1 MSMLEW
7 SRDAHQVTRNNGRQD
22 PELAALRARGHS
34 LLAANWRKRV
44 RGVSR
49 RSPVRPLGV
58 ELPAPALNE
67 DGKTTDVETCGSTN
81 GTASRQGTHGENRSR
96 KNAES
101 GVLVFPEVVLPPP
114 EKPVRGPL
122 SWAYWS
128 ARRK

>member
-1 MSMLEW
+1 MLEW

-44 RGVSR
+44 RGVR

-58 ELPAPALNE
+58 ELPAPSLNE
-67 DGKTTDVETCGSTN
+67 DGETTDVQTRGSTN
-81 GTASRQGTHGENRSR
+81 GTSPRHGTHGENRSR
-96 KNAES
+96 KSAETD
-101 GVLVFPEVVLPPP
+101 VLVFPEIVLPPL
-114 EKPVRGPL
+114 EQPVRGPL

>member
-1 MSMLEW
+1 MWMWER

-34 LLAANWRKRV
+34 LLAANWRVRV
-44 RGVSR
+44 RGDR
-49 RSPVRPLGV
+49 RSPVRLLGV
-58 ELPAPALNE
+58 ELPAPSL
-67 DGKTTDVETCGSTN
+67 DGDREIADVETRGSTN
-81 GTASRQGTHGENRSR
+81 GVAPREGTPGENRSR
-96 KNAES
+96 KDDEA
-101 GVLVFPEVVLPPP
+101 GVLVFPGIVLPPP

>member
-7 SRDAHQVTRNNGRQD
+7 SRDAHQVTRNNGRED

-44 RGVSR
+44 RGVR

-58 ELPAPALNE
+58 ELPAPSLNE
-67 DGKTTDVETCGSTN
+67 EGETTDVETRGSTN
-81 GTASRQGTHGENRSR
+81 GTAPRQGAHGENRSR
-96 KNAES
+96 KSAEA
-101 GVLVFPEVVLPPP
+101 GVLVFPEIVLPPP

>member
-1 MSMLEW
+1 MSTWER
-7 SRDAHQVTRNNGRQD
+7 SRDAHEVTRNNGRQD

-34 LLAANWRKRV
+34 LLTANWRVRI
-44 RGVSR
+44 RGVR

-58 ELPAPALNE
+58 EPPAPSLNGDQE
-67 DGKTTDVETCGSTN
+67 MADAETRRSTN
-81 GTASRQGTHGENRSR
+81 GTAPRQGTQGENGSSE
-96 KNAES
+96 NAEP
-101 GVLVFPEVVLPPP
+101 GVLVFPGIVLPPP

>member
-1 MSMLEW
+1 MSMLEL

-34 LLAANWRKRV
+34 LLAANWRVRV
-44 RGVSR
+44 RGAR

-58 ELPAPALNE
+58 ELPAPSLNE
-67 DGKTTDVETCGSTN
+67 DGKTTDVETRGTTN
-81 GTASRQGTHGENRSR
+81 GTAPRQGTHAENRSR
-96 KNAES
+96 KNAEA
-101 GVLVFPEVVLPPP
+101 GVLVFPEIVLPPP

>member
-34 LLAANWRKRV
+34 LLAANWRKRI
-44 RGVSR
+44 RGVR

-58 ELPAPALNE
+58 ELPAPSLNE
-67 DGKTTDVETCGSTN
+67 DGETTDVETRGSTN
-81 GTASRQGTHGENRSR
+81 GTAPRQGTHGENRSR
-96 KNAES
+96 KNAET
-101 GVLVFPEVVLPPP
+101 GVLVFPEIVLPPP

>member
-1 MSMLEW
+1 MSMWE
-7 SRDAHQVTRNNGRQD
+7 RNRGAHQVTRNNGRQD

-34 LLAANWRKRV
+34 LLAANWRKRI
-44 RGVSR
+44 RGVR

-58 ELPAPALNE
+58 ELPTPSLNE
-67 DGKTTDVETCGSTN
+67 DGKTTDVETRGSTN
-81 GTASRQGTHGENRSR
+81 GTAPRQGTHAENRSR
-96 KNAES
+96 RNAET
-101 GVLVFPEVVLPPP
+101 GVLVFPEIVLPPP